1 MANNHGFVNTAHCVA
16 WDSDAN
22 KLVGIYKTADLDNG
36 TFVVL
41 STMNVDGNN
50 NINGFEYNVTPAT
63 ATSTSVWLV
72 RTPEAGTDILE
83 VQLYDDPRYFY
94 NKAGKPM
101 SLCYMNAHV
110 DHIEVDKNCFTA
122 NFDTDTVDSAAY
134 VGLDANGKLKAL
146 ADAPATGA
154 YFAIVGKHSIAVG
167 QELVPTWMLRCER
180 N

>member
-1 MANNHGFVNTAHCVA
+1 MANNHGYCSLIRATA
-16 WDSDAN
+16 WDVDSN
-22 KLVGIYKTADLDNG
+22 KLVGIATTDMDNG

-41 STMNVDGNN
+41 GNMNVDGQK

-63 ATSTSVWLV
+63 ATSTSVWV
-72 RTPEAGTDILE
+72 ARTPEAGTDMLE

-101 SLCYMNAHV
+101 SLAYMNPHV

-122 NFDTDTVDSAAY
+122 NFDPDTVSAATMAQ
-134 VGLDANGKLKAL
+134 LDTNGKLKAVS
-146 ADAPATGA
+146 AAPASGA
-154 YFAIVGKHSIAVG
+154 YFTIVGKHSIAVG
-167 QELVPTWMLRCER
+167 QELVPTWVLRCER